1 MYRPP
6 GPGPSGYK
14 LSDQVIRYATE
25 QEYLDYTN
33 HRIAL
38 STGTQLVFPDPQKD
52 PDEYWK
58 AYYEQR
64 GINPHIILETWT
76 FLESEVIEK
85 GVQVSQNVHYI
96 TFRYDDLEHARA
108 SQKQA
113 LAKEWPDPGIPVSA
127 EFKTIEEAERMR
139 AILMEG
145 EPGYYYD
152 IKHRTG
158 VAIIDGKA
166 P

>member
-1 MYRPP
+1 M
-6 GPGPSGYK
+6 
-14 LSDQVIRYATE
+14 SDQVIRYATE

-76 FLESEVIEK
+76 FLESEEIEK
-85 GVQVSQNVHYI
+85 GALVRQHCHYV
-96 TFRYDDLEHARA
+96 TVRYDDIEHAKA
-108 SQKQA
+108 SREQSLK
-113 LAKEWPDPGIPVSA
+113 KEQPDPGAAVSIMF
-127 EFKTIEEAERMR
+127 ETLEEAERMR
-139 AILMEG
+139 AIMLEG

-152 IKHRTG
+152 IKHETQ
-158 VAIIDGKA
+158 VAIITQGESNVR
-166 P
+166 